1 MRTIVVVVALMLIG
15 CSKPD
20 VASKVYKL
28 ENGTT
33 AFIVDRYKYGFGVR
47 GPDTTGTGSL
57 DVLKVNQC
65 KGGQLWWDRGGALV
79 FRYDAAEISY
89 LADLGE
95 QPNSLSIAACRNSNA
110 LCSSLKPSASV
121 ARIPITCG

>member
-1 MRTIVVVVALMLIG
+1 MRTIAFMAAMMLMG

-20 VASKVYKL
+20 VTSQVYKF
-28 ENGTT
+28 ENGQT

-47 GPDTTGTGSL
+47 GPDIGGSASL

-65 KGGQLWWDRGGALV
+65 KGGQLWWDRGRTVV

-89 LADLGE
+89 LADVSE
-95 QPNSLSIAACRNSNA
+95 PSNSLSIAACRNSNT
-110 LCSSLKPSASV
+110 LCISSKPSASV
-121 ARIPITCG
+121 ARIPIACG

>member
-1 MRTIVVVVALMLIG
+1 MRTIVVMAAMMLMG

-20 VASKVYKL
+20 VASQAYKF
-28 ENGTT
+28 ENGQT

-47 GPDTTGTGSL
+47 GPDTGGSASL
-57 DVLKVNQC
+57 DVLKVSQC
-65 KGGQLWWDRGGALV
+65 KGGQLWWDRGQALV

-89 LADLGE
+89 LADVGG
-95 QPNSLSIAACRNSNA
+95 PSNSLSIAACRNSNV
-110 LCSSLKPSASV
+110 LCMSSTPSASV